1 MVRWDYRVD
10 CYDVVIIG
18 AGPAGLLCGILCGTK
33 GRSVCILEK
42 NDGAGKKLLL
52 SGSGKCN
59 ITHAGSIKDFLA
71 HYGDKGRFVKPSLL
85 NFTNADLMDFFEKRH
100 LKTVEASDGKI
111 FPETRSG
118 RDVLGV
124 LLEEC
129 KKRGVVIRYRE
140 PVQDIAKT
148 HSGFEAR
155 TKNAVCGAGTAV
167 IAAGGAS
174 YPSTGSNGD
183 GYAFAKVLGHTIV
196 EPGPALVPVIVRN
209 YPFGN
214 CAGISIAD
222 TKTAVYRNNK
232 KVRDVRGDVLFT
244 HRGLSGP
251 GILDLSRFIR
261 RNDELKIS
269 LVKFDTK
276 EDCEKDIIKEFSA
289 EGKRTIKKCMS
300 KYKVPQRLLERIFNL
315 KGIPLDQNT
324 SSIDKKTRRVIV
336 DNLMECPFVVE
347 SLGGYDEAMVTR
359 GGVCCREIN
368 PSTMESRIV
377 PGLYFAGEVV
387 DVDGDCGGYNLQFA
401 FSSGVRSAKSIAG
414 FRRPD

>member
-1 MVRWDYRVD
+1 MD

-42 NDGAGKKLLL
+42 GDSAGKKLLL

-71 HYGDKGRFVKPSLL
+71 HYGDKGRFVKPSLF
-85 NFTNADLMDFFEKRH
+85 NFTNADLMDFFEKRR
-100 LKTVEASDGKI
+100 LKTAEASDGKI
-111 FPETRSG
+111 FPETQSG

-129 KKRGVVIRYRE
+129 EKKGVVIRTRE
-140 PVQDIAKT
+140 PVQDLAKT
-148 HSGFEAR
+148 PSGFEAR
-155 TKNAVCGAGTAV
+155 TKNAAFRAGTAV

-174 YPSTGSNGD
+174 YPSTGSSGD
-183 GYAFAKVLGHTIV
+183 GYALAEVLGHTIV
-196 EPGPALVPVIVRN
+196 EPGPALAPVIVRN
-209 YPFGN
+209 YSFGN
-214 CAGISIAD
+214 CAGISLAD
-222 TKTAVYRNNK
+222 TKTAVYRDNK
-232 KVRDVRGDVLFT
+232 KVRDGRGDVLFT

-251 GILDLSRFIR
+251 GILDLSRYIR
-261 RNDELKIS
+261 RNDELKVS
-269 LVKFDTK
+269 LLKFDTK
-276 EDCEKDIIKEFSA
+276 EDFEKDLIEEFSA
-289 EGKRTIKKCMS
+289 EGKRKIKKCMS
-300 KYKVPQRLLERIFNL
+300 KYKVPQRVLERVFYL

-324 SSIDKKTRRVIV
+324 ASIDKKTRRLIV

-347 SLGGYDEAMVTR
+347 NLGGYDEAMVTR

-368 PSTMESRIV
+368 PNTMESRII

-401 FSSGVRSAKSIAG
+401 FSSGILSAKSIAES
-414 FRRPD
+414 RRPD